1 MTMIP
6 HATQGPLWARALG
19 AHMASA
25 TLPPSII
32 KRARSRH
39 RWTEHGIEAIEP
51 PLKARRIWPLAIL
64 AATLAL
70 SLTPLQRGI
79 LNAQR
84 VAAENGVV
92 GPDLLLSSVSGVAKA
107 TGPEIAAKR

>member
-1 MTMIP
+1 M
-6 HATQGPLWARALG
+6 
-19 AHMASA
+19 
-25 TLPPSII
+25 
-32 KRARSRH
+32 
-39 RWTEHGIEAIEP
+39 
-51 PLKARRIWPLAIL
+51 AIL